1 MLIFK
6 LIFGIMLYMVTQI
19 NSLKYGYKEDS
30 YGYLCPTFINETNIP
45 TDNFPLPCTFKKC
58 ASKTVCKCWKMQI
71 PCCKCWVAQKKG
83 NVQTHMIKN
92 MNILI
97 TANIQK
103 NIMLFSSLI
112 IYIDHLLIHSC
123 LSTLVENEHRKP
135 QSTILFR
142 VTPSHFLQSPKVN
155 VKQNSVEPSD
165 IFFLNQTPQWKATQ
179 SQ

>member
-30 YGYLCPTFINETNIP
+30 YGYLCPIFINETNIP
-45 TDNFPLPCTFKKC
+45 PDNFPLPCTFKKC
-58 ASKTVCKCWKMQI
+58 ACKTVCKCWKMQI
-71 PCCKCWVAQKKG
+71 PCCKCWVAKKKG

-92 MNILI
+92 MTILI

-103 NIMLFSSLI
+103 NVMLFSSLI

-142 VTPSHFLQSPKVN
+142 VTPV
-155 VKQNSVEPSD
+155 
-165 IFFLNQTPQWKATQ
+165 IFCKALK
-179 SQ
+179 